1 MIYRSL
7 LAWQQDYRVQWA
19 FCESR
24 RMAEITTFRWL
35 YRWWEKHLKDGAW
48 TGLPVNEAD
57 EALLASM

>member
-35 YRWWEKHLKDGAW
+35 YRWWEKHLKDGP
-48 TGLPVNEAD
+48 TVSQVD